1 MVTMRINQ
9 YIAQVLGISRRTAD
23 KEIEAGNVQR
33 NGARAGLGD
42 QVGETDKIFYKGEP
56 LVNTRLHGTTVMLN
70 KPVGYVTSRRRDES
84 GAPTVMD
91 LLPPELQHLKPV
103 GRLDKESDGLLL
115 LTDDG
120 DLLYRSTHPKF
131 QTEKEYLVT
140 FETPLSDAEIAE
152 WKKGM
157 RLTDGIARA
166 DKIIRATKGKG
177 FVITLHQGKN
187 RQIRRMAGKTGNKV
201 ETLTRVRS
209 GEYVLGT
216 LPTGEWKRI
225 EVKSVTKKARPVSR
239 TLVPKT
245 KPTRA
250 RPGTPSGKRP
260 ASTRPSRAPHLRS
273 KPKE

>member
-56 LVNTRLHGTTVMLN
+56 LVNTRLHGTTIMLN

-166 DKIIRATKGKG
+166 DKIVRSPKGKG
-177 FVITLHQGKN
+177 FIITLHQGKN

-209 GEYVLGT
+209 GEYTLGT
-216 LPTGEWKRI
+216 LLTGEWKRI
-225 EVKSVTKKARPVSR
+225 EVKSATKKARPASR
-239 TLVPKT
+239 TLVTKT
-245 KPTRA
+245 KPTRV
-250 RPGTPSGKRP
+250 RPGTSAGGRP
-260 ASTRPSRAPHLRS
+260 APIRRPRG
-273 KPKE
+273 K